1 MKVTDEQLKD
11 VSEYEKRKAL
21 WLRYAFTKKGPTLE
35 DAESGKDRA
44 RKCRIVCKDLK
55 VIRRLPKVQTY
66 SPTPSSDAFRLL
78 LASVDTETEEV
89 CTIDFTTAYLQ
100 ADGWPIS
107 EWILVR
113 LKCPQTSEIT
123 WYWMT
128 GPIYGL
134 QTGGHDW
141 HTTGRKYLTE
151 AMGFHEGKNVHSTY
165 AIDTSRLSKEERAAT
180 TAEQTGD
187 TSDPKSRSLTMSYI
201 KQIRMRMHVDDSMTV
216 FKKSPEGQ

>member
-1 MKVTDEQLKD
+1 MTEYTWEQFNCAGAEDEAEAAKVREENAMMQANFNSDIPRLVELTDEELKG
-11 VSEYEKRKAL
+11 VPEYEKRKAL
-21 WLRYAFTKKGPTLE
+21 WLRYAFTKKRPTLE
-35 DAESGKDRA
+35 DADSGKDGA

-100 ADGWPIS
+100 ADGWPRC

-113 LKCPQTSEIT
+113 LKCPRTGKIT

-128 GPIYGL
+128 DPIYGL

-141 HTTGRKYLTE
+141 YTTGRKYLTD
-151 AMGFHEGKNVHSTY
+151 G
-165 AIDTSRLSKEERAAT
+165 
-180 TAEQTGD
+180 GD
-187 TSDPKSRSLTMSYI
+187 GI
-201 KQIRMRMHVDDSMTV
+201 
-216 FKKSPEGQ
+216 